1 MESEIPKSSLDS
13 DILVVESDND
23 ESDEPKTLEQAVG
36 KFADVLGKLI
46 ECDENF
52 RNVVSEINSSA
63 NPKDN
68 IEIISNAIIQ
78 NGLEGQISELYKP
91 SCYEFLCKISDIA
104 LNNLEHE
111 HNIKGYFIETNT
123 DITKSCE
130 FIKLEVES
138 ALNKLQNQY
147 DADNLDYQTRLNY
160 NVLAKIMQPPKP
172 EKDYSELINKTRKEM
187 EDNINGFI
195 KIALPR
201 KPLYFDLSDA
211 VINARLQ

>member
-1 MESEIPKSSLDS
+1 M
-13 DILVVESDND
+13 
-23 ESDEPKTLEQAVG
+23 
-36 KFADVLGKLI
+36 
-46 ECDENF
+46 
-52 RNVVSEINSSA
+52 
-63 NPKDN
+63 
-68 IEIISNAIIQ
+68 
-78 NGLEGQISELYKP
+78 
-91 SCYEFLCKISDIA
+91 
-104 LNNLEHE
+104 
-111 HNIKGYFIETNT
+111 
-123 DITKSCE
+123 
-130 FIKLEVES
+130 
-138 ALNKLQNQY
+138 QNQY